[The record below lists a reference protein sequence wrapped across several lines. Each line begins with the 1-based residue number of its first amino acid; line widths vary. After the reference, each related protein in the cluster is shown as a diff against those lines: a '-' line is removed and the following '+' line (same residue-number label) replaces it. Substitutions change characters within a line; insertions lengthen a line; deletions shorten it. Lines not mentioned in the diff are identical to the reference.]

1 MHNTVYDAYRLHPRD
16 LDGPRATAIRRV
28 TYEGVEELRPVLY
41 FEGLPKPL
49 VLSGEQ
55 ARALTRWTGEA
66 LCERWIGH
74 AVVLS
79 PAEGGILLG
88 QASAEPPHR
97 QHGRPALSLP
107 PVLATLSRSGS
118 TGDAQSAGWTAW
130 LLLLILGLLFLI
142 VALVEGVASAPL
154 P

>member
-16 LDGPRATAIRRV
+16 LDGPRAVAIRRV

-55 ARALTRWTGEA
+55 ARALARWTGEA
-66 LCERWIGH
+66 LCERWVGH
-74 AVVLS
+74 GVTLS
-79 PAEGGILLG
+79 PAEGGILMG
-88 QASAEPPHR
+88 QASVEPR
-97 QHGRPALSLP
+97 QRERVRPSFSLP
-107 PVLATLSRSGS
+107 PMLTTLPRGG
-118 TGDAQSAGWTAW
+118 TGDARPAGWTAW

-142 VALVEGVASAPL
+142 VVLLEGAPIAPL

>member
-16 LDGPRATAIRRV
+16 LDEPRTTVIRRV

-41 FEGLPKPL
+41 FESVSKPL

-55 ARALTRWTGEA
+55 ARALTRWTGEG
-66 LCERWIGH
+66 LCERWVGH
-74 AVVLS
+74 GVTLSAATDGVL
-79 PAEGGILLG
+79 LD
-88 QASAEPPHR
+88 QASAEPR
-97 QHGRPALSLP
+97 QRERTRPSRSLP
-107 PVLATLSRSGS
+107 QVLATLFRGGG
-118 TGDAQSAGWTAW
+118 TGDVRPTGWTAW

-142 VALVEGVASAPL
+142 VVLIEGAAVAPL